1 MYSCAYYCQKLII
14 INSLYYI
21 FGRFAM
27 NDKLLEQ
34 KIERF
39 FLLRLRDQL
48 KYIPLNEALDFK
60 ERKEVQ
66 KMIRDEIGSKAFR
79 REIDKVFKQEF
90 DDALRAAFG
99 VQGRGKTMSGEMAAR
114 VASEVGSEASQ
125 KQILK
130 ICKKLLEKFYKEI
143 ALRYPFIIRN
153 LRI

>member
-1 MYSCAYYCQKLII
+1 
-14 INSLYYI
+14 
-21 FGRFAM
+21 M

-48 KYIPLNEALDFK
+48 KHVPINEALDFK
-60 ERKEVQ
+60 DRKEVQ

-90 DDALRAAFG
+90 DDALRVAFG
-99 VQGRGKTMSGEMAAR
+99 VQGKGRMGDHMASK

-130 ICKKLLEKFYKEI
+130 ICKKFFEKFYKEI

>member
-1 MYSCAYYCQKLII
+1 
-14 INSLYYI
+14 
-21 FGRFAM
+21 M

-48 KYIPLNEALDFK
+48 KYMPLNEALDFK
-60 ERKEVQ
+60 DRKEVQ
-66 KMIRDEIGSKAFR
+66 KMIRDEIGSRAFR
-79 REIDKVFKQEF
+79 KEIDKVFKQEF
-90 DDALRAAFG
+90 DDALRVAFG
-99 VQGRGKTMSGEMAAR
+99 VQGKGRMSDQMAAK

>member
-1 MYSCAYYCQKLII
+1 M
-14 INSLYYI
+14 
-21 FGRFAM
+21 
-27 NDKLLEQ
+27 
-34 KIERF
+34 
-39 FLLRLRDQL
+39 
-48 KYIPLNEALDFK
+48 PLNEALDFK

-99 VQGRGKTMSGEMAAR
+99 VQGRGKSMSGEMAAR

>member
-1 MYSCAYYCQKLII
+1 
-14 INSLYYI
+14 
-21 FGRFAM
+21 M

-48 KYIPLNEALDFK
+48 KYMPLNEALDFK
-60 ERKEVQ
+60 DRKEVQ

-90 DDALRAAFG
+90 NDALRTAFG
-99 VQGRGKTMSGEMAAR
+99 IQGSGRMSDQMAAK

>member
-1 MYSCAYYCQKLII
+1 MYSSAYYYEKLII

-48 KYIPLNEALDFK
+48 KYMPLNEALDFK
-60 ERKEVQ
+60 DRKEVQ
-66 KMIRDEIGSKAFR
+66 KMIRDEIGSRAFR
-79 REIDKVFKQEF
+79 KEIDKVFKQEF

-99 VQGRGKTMSGEMAAR
+99 VQGKGRMSDQMAAR

>member
-1 MYSCAYYCQKLII
+1 M
-14 INSLYYI
+14 
-21 FGRFAM
+21 
-27 NDKLLEQ
+27 
-34 KIERF
+34 
-39 FLLRLRDQL
+39 
-48 KYIPLNEALDFK
+48 PLNEALDFK
-60 ERKEVQ
+60 DRKEVQ
-66 KMIRDEIGSKAFR
+66 KMIRDEIGSRAFR
-79 REIDKVFKQEF
+79 KEIDKVFKQEF

-99 VQGRGKTMSGEMAAR
+99 VQGKGRMSDQMAAR

>member
-1 MYSCAYYCQKLII
+1 
-14 INSLYYI
+14 
-21 FGRFAM
+21 M

-48 KYIPLNEALDFK
+48 KYMPLNEALDFK
-60 ERKEVQ
+60 DRKEVQ
-66 KMIRDEIGSKAFR
+66 KMIRDERGSKAFR

-90 DDALRAAFG
+90 NDALRTAFG
-99 VQGRGKTMSGEMAAR
+99 IQGSGRMSDQMAAK